1 MAGQR
6 TIIGNAD
13 LIFGTLELA
22 GTVFGQV
29 ESGSMEHLGDEEGI
43 PDSEGGWQSYLITN
57 PRYEIQFTA
66 IFPKSAGLPAIGA
79 LVSIPKLN
87 LGSSLLKWK
96 LVYNG
101 KSCRKLEITAAHWLS
116 IGGTL
121 EAGPTVTV
129 EPTGVGGG
137 APAPG
142 GED

>member
-6 TIIGNAD
+6 IIIGNAD

-29 ESGSMEHLGDEEGI
+29 EAGSIEYLGDEEGI

-57 PRYEIQFTA
+57 PRYEIQMTA
-66 IFPKSAGLPAIGA
+66 IFPKSGILPTIGEV
-79 LVSIPKLN
+79 LSVPKLN
-87 LGSSLLKWK
+87 IGATLLKWK
-96 LVYNG
+96 LVYEN
-101 KSCRKLEITAAHWLS
+101 KRHRKLEITAAHWLS
-116 IGGTL
+116 IGGAL
-121 EAGPTVTV
+121 GVGPTVTV